1 MKLFSLCLLFAFTF
15 LLASCGE
22 TKTEENQSP
31 TDTTAQV
38 VKKRYD
44 TEKLVGVYQGPF
56 GKSTV
61 ILQINY
67 AQGKNASG
75 YNILRGVKRNIK
87 GSLEPNGASFRFKLS
102 EPGNEKYDGVFE
114 FDIDTTTFVLSGK
127 WTPNDPT
134 ATDEKTFTLERIE
147 LTEKISNDLESQY
160 SGRIGDLEG
169 TLILNKNG
177 TLVFDCGYFDENKK
191 DTESGGWIKLKIK
204 GTYFQAEKSISI
216 EFENH
221 PKNKFPKI
229 TLKMKKMDD
238 MEESILYSGSE
249 GEYDAE
255 LYPYMYY

>member
-1 MKLFSLCLLFAFTF
+1 MKLFSFCF
-15 LLASCGE
+15 LMVFVFILSSCGGNE
-22 TKTEENQSP
+22 KEN
-31 TDTTAQV
+31 TTNEKDTSAVV

-44 TEKLVGVYQGPF
+44 TEKLTGVYQGPF

-87 GSLEPNGASFRFKLS
+87 GSLEQNGGSFHFKLS

-114 FDIDTTTFVLSGK
+114 FDIDTTSFVLSGK
-127 WTPNDPT
+127 WTPNDPS
-134 ATDEKTFTLERIE
+134 ATDEKTFTLDRIE

-177 TLVFDCGYFDENKK
+177 TLVFDCGYYDERKK

-204 GTYFQAEKSISI
+204 GTYFQAENSISI

-229 TLKMKKMDD
+229 TLKMKKMDEMD
-238 MEESILYSGSE
+238 DAFLYSGQE
-249 GEYDAE
+249 GEYHAE